1 MASLAIRDAVRA
13 HGARARLARAL
24 ARRRAGAT
32 TGARGATTTTA
43 TATTTRG
50 ARDGVD
56 ARRCRG
62 MNDAAKA
69 ALDASA
75 RARERE
81 RERGAGGVL
90 VRPGQAVRE

>member
-69 ALDASA
+69 ALDA
-75 RARERE
+75 
-81 RERGAGGVL
+81 
-90 VRPGQAVRE
+90 